1 MSVHTEEGQREAL
14 RYTSGGR
21 KTGIAGR
28 WPRRPRRTSGPGG
41 LGWTATVR
49 SVHPAR
55 RHPRCGQG
63 TGRRARLRCHR
74 DDRDRRPRREAL
86 DTVYASAGRKPQL
99 TRLLVKTA
107 ISGTDQAVPAGQ
119 RAYVRAIQPAPD
131 AATKIYAADIAAIAP
146 HALVP
151 GIIQQAA
158 RDESGLAALW
168 AEMAKRRAANMRL
181 VVADLA
187 AVAPLRLGPGQ
198 AADIVRA
205 TNAAQIYQLLI
216 GQRLEPATLRGLP
229 DRHPAP
235 PAPRRLEPA
244 IDNSQPS
251 TRGSRPQHE
260 HRSDRSANM
269 HASADKHKN
278 AGGHA

>member
-1 MSVHTEEGQREAL
+1 VVAVLVSPLPLAGISQHLTVVLAGELAGERGICEHAPWSGWLSVHTEEGQREAL

-99 TRLLVKTA
+99 ARLLVKTA
-107 ISGTDQAVPAGQ
+107 ISGTDQAVLAGQ

-158 RDESGLAALW
+158 RD
-168 AEMAKRRAANMRL
+168 
-181 VVADLA
+181 
-187 AVAPLRLGPGQ
+187 
-198 AADIVRA
+198 
-205 TNAAQIYQLLI
+205 
-216 GQRLEPATLRGLP
+216 
-229 DRHPAP
+229 
-235 PAPRRLEPA
+235 
-244 IDNSQPS
+244 
-251 TRGSRPQHE
+251 
-260 HRSDRSANM
+260 
-269 HASADKHKN
+269 
-278 AGGHA
+278 